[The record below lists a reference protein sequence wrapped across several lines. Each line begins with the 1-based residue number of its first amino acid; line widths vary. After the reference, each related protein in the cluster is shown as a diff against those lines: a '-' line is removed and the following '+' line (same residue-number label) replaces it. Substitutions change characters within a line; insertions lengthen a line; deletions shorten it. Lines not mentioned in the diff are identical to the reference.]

1 MALSCGLGGRFAL
14 QFSLCR
20 QLTFA
25 VGATVA
31 LIGQTFGDSVESTK
45 SEIERLIAEAARAE
59 ISGNI
64 SKSSALLHD
73 AIRIDPENQLA
84 HWQLGQVKVEKQW
97 VAVEEAQRRAA
108 ADPLQVEYRQRRASV
123 NNPQGQ
129 LALAKWCRKKNLT
142 DEALF
147 HWASVLAVDPKND
160 EALHALDLHWHD
172 GRLMTSDQL
181 ADEKE
186 QFRES
191 KRAAERWA
199 QRIVKW
205 RRSVAGRDAAAR

>member
-1 MALSCGLGGRFAL
+1 MASSCGLGGRFAL
-14 QFSLCR
+14 QLSLGR

-25 VGATVA
+25 LGATMGLV
-31 LIGQTFGDSVESTK
+31 GQSFGASAESTK
-45 SEIERLIAEAARAE
+45 LEIDRLIAEAARAE
-59 ISGNI
+59 ISGDI

-84 HWQLGQVKVEKQW
+84 RWQLGQVQVEKQW
-97 VAVEEAQRRAA
+97 VAVEEAQHRAA
-108 ADPLQVEYRQRRASV
+108 ADPLQLEYRQRRAAMG
-123 NNPQGQ
+123 NNPPGQ

-160 EALHALDLHWHD
+160 EVLHALDLHWHD

-181 ADEKE
+181 VDEKE
-186 QFRES
+186 QLRES

-199 QRIVKW
+199 QKIVK
-205 RRSVAGRDAAAR
+205 